1 MNFICEEY
9 QVSCS
14 MTSFKRPNPF
24 FIFYLSRYLFSR
36 MTRERKKEKKTRA
49 CKTICFFFSIDMP
62 DNEYIYEIITNENDA
77 RCAAQL
83 IAEEFSAYNPIT
95 CFDRISSE
103 QFYRYCSWPIMQRT
117 WSEGLSMLARQQSN
131 GEIIAATI
139 AGDLYLQHQSES
151 SQGASAIAV
160 DDLLNEMDH
169 VFISKDFGQE
179 LRMNL
184 VLHVTLGAVRNAHA
198 GKGIASEM
206 RKLICENA
214 RDRRGFEYLLVQ
226 TTSPATRHIYL
237 NKMNGKEVT
246 IVDPTTW
253 MWKNSDDQITYPYQ
267 NYQGGLIPNILVK
280 L

>member
-1 MNFICEEY
+1 
-9 QVSCS
+9 
-14 MTSFKRPNPF
+14 
-24 FIFYLSRYLFSR
+24 
-36 MTRERKKEKKTRA
+36 
-49 CKTICFFFSIDMP
+49 MP
-62 DNEYIYEIITNENDA
+62 DNEYIYEIITNENEA

-83 IAEEFSAYNPIT
+83 IAEEFAAYNPIT

-103 QFYRYCSWPIMQRT
+103 QFYQWCSWPIMSRT
-117 WSEGLSMLARQQSN
+117 WSEGLSMLARQKST

-139 AGDLYLQHQSES
+139 AGDLYLQHLADTSD
-151 SQGASAIAV
+151 GTSAIAV

-169 VFISKDFGQE
+169 LFISRDFGRD
-179 LRMNL
+179 LRMNM
-184 VLHVTLGAVRNAHA
+184 VLHVTLGAVRNDHA

-226 TTSPATRHIYL
+226 TTNPATRHIYL

-246 IVDPTTW
+246 IIDPTTW
-253 MWKNSDDQITYPYQ
+253 IWKQQDDQISYPYKD
-267 NYQGGLIPNILVK
+267 YLGGLIPNILVK

>member
-1 MNFICEEY
+1 
-9 QVSCS
+9 
-14 MTSFKRPNPF
+14 
-24 FIFYLSRYLFSR
+24 
-36 MTRERKKEKKTRA
+36 
-49 CKTICFFFSIDMP
+49 MP

-169 VFISKDFGQE
+169 VFIAKDFGQE